1 MNLTEQAKKRRRY
14 ILEGNLF
21 KVVLF
26 LSTPLAVYGLFN
38 YLYGFFDLVLVSW
51 IGNHEVASVVFI
63 DEIKSAIMAFG
74 GGIAVGGTVIV
85 ARFYGAGQID
95 EARKHAGAAFVLAFL
110 VSLSVVILTLVFGE
124 RILMLLNAPEE
135 VIRTGLGY
143 FYIQMASTA
152 LMAINSVFI
161 GLEKAKG
168 NTTMIL
174 VLNLIA
180 MTIKLILSLF
190 FVFILHEGTTYV
202 ALATLISQGLLMS
215 IALVIMFKKNNPF
228 QIRWHEIK
236 LKSTIIL
243 PILAISIPVFTGKFL
258 FSFGK
263 VLVNSMAAIYGPLAV
278 AAFGIAMK
286 LGGAPGSISL
296 VFEESETSIVSQNLG
311 NKRLDRAW
319 KTFVVSHL
327 YAIVIAVIGLVLI
340 NHYMDQLL
348 PLFTRNTD
356 QVFIDMVKDIYFWEK
371 FSTLTST
378 SIAIIT
384 GLFIGFK
391 YSKIALILNISRL
404 FVFRLPLL
412 WILQRLEVGYVA
424 LGYVMFWS
432 NLATMILAFLILGI
446 FYHRIKSF
454 GYMDM
459 DLYPKTVAQ
468 TSS

>member
-1 MNLTEQAKKRRRY
+1 MLSEKAKKRRHY
-14 ILEGNLF
+14 ILHGNLW
-21 KVVLF
+21 KVIIV

-38 YLYGFFDLVLVSW
+38 YLYGFFDLVLVSS
-51 IGNHEVASVVFI
+51 IGSNEVASVVFI

-95 EARKHAGAAFVLAFL
+95 EARKHAGTAFVLSFL
-110 VSLSVVILTLVFGE
+110 VSLLVVLITLIFGRSILV
-124 RILMLLNAPEE
+124 LLNAPEE
-135 VIRTGLGY
+135 VIGAGIGY

-152 LMAINSVFI
+152 LMAVNSVFI

-168 NTTMIL
+168 NTTSIL
-174 VLNLIA
+174 ILNIIA
-180 MTIKLILSLF
+180 MTIKLILSLI
-190 FVFILHEGTTYV
+190 FVFVLKEGTTYV
-202 ALATLISQGLLMS
+202 ALATLIAQAFLMT
-215 IALVIMFKKNNPF
+215 IALLIMFGKTNPF
-228 QIRWHEIK
+228 QIRWHEIR
-236 LKSTIIL
+236 LKGTYIL

-263 VLVNSMAAIYGPLAV
+263 VLVNSMAAVYGPLAV

-286 LGGAPGSISL
+286 LGGAPGSMSL

-311 NKRLDRAW
+311 NRRLDRAM
-319 KTFVVSHL
+319 KTFYVSQI
-327 YAIVIAVIGLVLI
+327 YAILLATTGLLVV
-340 NHYMDQLL
+340 NHAMDVLL
-348 PLFTRNTD
+348 PFFTKNTD
-356 QVFIDMVKDIYFWEK
+356 AIFIDMIKDIYFWEK

-391 YSKIALILNISRL
+391 YSKIALVLNVARL
-404 FVFRLPLL
+404 FIFRLPLL
-412 WILQRLEVGYVA
+412 WVLQEMQIGYIA

-432 NLATMILAFLILGI
+432 NLLTMILAFLILAI
-446 FYHRIKSF
+446 FYHRIQSF

-459 DLYPKTVAQ
+459 DLHPKTV
-468 TSS
+468 

>member
-1 MNLTEQAKKRRRY
+1 MQLTEKAKKRRLY
-14 ILEGNLF
+14 ILEGNLW
-21 KVVLF
+21 KVILF
-26 LSTPLAVYGLFN
+26 LSTPLAIYGLFN
-38 YLYGFFDLVLVSW
+38 YLYGFFDLVLVST
-51 IGNHEVASVVFI
+51 IGSHEVASVVFI

-95 EARKHAGAAFVLAFL
+95 EARKHASIAFTLVFL
-110 VSLSVVILTLVFGE
+110 VSLSVVLLTLIFG
-124 RILMLLNAPEE
+124 RNILLLLNAPEE
-135 VIRTGLGY
+135 VIETGLGY

-168 NTTMIL
+168 NTTSIL
-174 VLNLIA
+174 ILNIIA
-180 MTIKLILSLF
+180 MTIKLILSLI
-190 FVFILHEGTTYV
+190 FVFILHQGTTYV
-202 ALATLISQGLLMS
+202 ALATLISQGLLMV
-215 IALVIMFKKNNPF
+215 IALFVMFGKSNPF
-228 QIRWHEIK
+228 QMRWHEIR
-236 LKSTIIL
+236 LKSSYIM

-263 VLVNSMAAIYGPLAV
+263 VLVNSMAAVYGPLAV

-311 NKRLDRAW
+311 NHRLDRAM
-319 KTFVVSHL
+319 KTFFISHV
-327 YAIVIAVIGLVLI
+327 YALIVAIIGLILI

-348 PLFTRNTD
+348 PLFTQNQD
-356 QVFIDMVKDIYFWEK
+356 VIFKEMIKDIYFWEK

-391 YSKIALILNISRL
+391 YSKIALLLNVVRL

-412 WILQRLEVGYVA
+412 WILQEMRIGYVA
-424 LGYVMFWS
+424 LGFVMFYS
-432 NLATMILAFLILGI
+432 NLATMILAFIILFI
-446 FYHRIKSF
+446 FYHRIHSF

-459 DLYPKTVAQ
+459 DMHPKT
-468 TSS
+468 T